1 MSEAKKGSEISREPR
16 EASLT
21 ISTGYQGTGKSFQTL
36 YMIRRYLQLHPTR
49 KVLIYDVNGE
59 FDHENCIKHG
69 WDVYIP
75 KLAPT
80 LADIQRFTAHSTE
93 RIRRVVP
100 IDPKTGKRFDITG
113 MKDVL
118 KMILENFTK
127 GLLLVEDMNKY
138 LLQVRNVEEI
148 VSTLISLRHQNLD
161 AVIHLQSLAKID
173 PTLWEN
179 AKFIRMHWQTDSI
192 DRIENRVPYYK
203 LIKVAKYIVDYHYYD
218 KQNKR
223 FYLWVMPQTNKISGA
238 FSKADFK
245 LGLYRY
251 FKAEQR
257 ELRETCLLMNLDY
270 KKMNDRFKAVDY
282 LFEKY
287 LFMYGNSI

>member
-1 MSEAKKGSEISREPR
+1 MEATPIQAKAPSTR

-36 YMIRRYLQLHPTR
+36 FMIRRYLALHPNR

-59 FDHENCIKHG
+59 FDQENCIKHG

-75 KLAPT
+75 KLKPT
-80 LADIQRFTAHSTE
+80 LGDIQRFTAHQTE
-93 RIRRVVP
+93 RIRRITPV
-100 IDPKTGKRFDITG
+100 DPDTGKRYDITG
-113 MKDVL
+113 MKDIL
-118 KMILENFTK
+118 KTILENFTK

-138 LLQVRNVEEI
+138 LLQVRNIEEI

-179 AKFIRMHWQTDSI
+179 AKFIRMHWQTDGI
-192 DRIENRVPYYK
+192 DRIESRVPYYK
-203 LIKVAKYIVDYHYYD
+203 LVKIAKFIVDYHYYE
-218 KQNKR
+218 KKNKR
-223 FYLWVMPQTNKISGA
+223 FYCWVLPQDNKVYGA

-245 LGLYRY
+245 LALYRY
-251 FKAEQR
+251 LKTEKR
-257 ELRETCLLMNLDY
+257 ELRETCEIMQLDQ
-270 KKMNDRFKAVDY
+270 KKVVDRLKAVDY
-282 LFEKY
+282 LYKKNF
-287 LFMYGNSI
+287 FMYGNES